1 MKNLIITLGITIV
14 ILSGCKSIKEISR
27 SEIYAIDSTSV
38 VYENVNN
45 LGTFIY
51 VKDTVKMW
59 AINQQIIDKKTGVST
74 FKIKYKVINK

>member
-1 MKNLIITLGITIV
+1 MKKLIIILGITIV
-14 ILSGCKSIKEISR
+14 ILNGCKSVKEISR

-51 VKDTVKMW
+51 VKDTIRMW

-74 FKIKYKVINK
+74 FKTKYKVINK